1 MDFFKD
7 VFDLVNLV
15 VIQILLNKVVDEDF
29 CFTVTNKEFVILI
42 KDTIGDK
49 RYVTFFFVFFANVFL
64 DTIVFVYLLNKLFE
78 AFFI

>member
-64 DTIVFVYLLNKLFE
+64 DTIVFVYFLNKLFE